1 MKKAVIFSSLFAITF
16 SLALG
21 ITVMLTTDNAHAIW
35 QCSWECTY
43 RTWASS
49 DPGDGV
55 ICPVDA
61 YYVYKQS
68 TCAGGPL
75 NCENHKWIVG
85 CAWPG
90 VPFWRVVFPPVL
102 IW

>member
-1 MKKAVIFSSLFAITF
+1 MKKTVIFSSLFAFTF
-16 SLALG
+16 ALALG
-21 ITVMLTTDNAHAIW
+21 ITVMFTTNDAAAIW
-35 QCSWECTY
+35 QCGWECTY
-43 RTWASS
+43 RFIESN

-55 ICPVDA
+55 ICPTDS

-85 CAWPG
+85 CHWPDQPLWMG
-90 VPFWRVVFPPVL
+90 IRPPVL
-102 IW
+102 IY